1 MITIKRVDN
10 SYPRYIEHL
19 LYLAQVAL
27 FSLDI
32 KSQSD
37 SSSGAALGSYYV
49 WGILGGLYLLAAI
62 FENLRLI

>member
-27 FSLDI
+27 VSLDI

-37 SSSGAALGSYYV
+37 SISSATLGSYYV
-49 WGILGGLYLLAAI
+49 WGGLAVLYLFAAI